1 METTGSRLTNLSD
14 CELVKLAVEQH
25 QTAFI
30 ILYTRYNAGVRSH
43 ISRYVAQKEEI
54 EDICLESFQ
63 KAFSQLEAYNPEYK
77 FSTWIYRIA
86 RNTAFD
92 HLSRHDREKNNM
104 PTTSINED
112 FAELKE
118 LPAVMHNPEED
129 IITQQEY
136 HTTTWEMILPLDD
149 DMILHVAPASAGAI
163 VTDLAKA
170 FIVPKNTLIKMN
182 AAIWHLAPL
191 PATKDQLTAMIILPE
206 CTYANDCTVVDLTAE
221 QQFEIVK

>member
-1 METTGSRLTNLSD
+1 METTGSKLTNLTD
-14 CELVKLAVEQH
+14 TELVCLALEQN
-25 QTAFI
+25 QAAFI
-30 ILYTRYNAGVRSH
+30 VLYTRYNAGVKSH
-43 ISRYVAQKEEI
+43 ISRYVSQKEDI

-63 KAFSQLEAYNPEYK
+63 KAFSQLGSYNAEYK

-129 IITQQEY
+129 IINQQEY
-136 HTTTWEMILPLDD
+136 DKWLNNIEKLKDDYKTVAKMNLIDNFGYKEIADALD
-149 DMILHVAPASAGAI
+149 MPINTVKTKI
-163 VTDLAKA
+163 RRAKA
-170 FIVPKNTLIKMN
+170 QLLKMMDYSDE
-182 AAIWHLAPL
+182 LL
-191 PATKDQLTAMIILPE
+191 
-206 CTYANDCTVVDLTAE
+206 
-221 QQFEIVK
+221 